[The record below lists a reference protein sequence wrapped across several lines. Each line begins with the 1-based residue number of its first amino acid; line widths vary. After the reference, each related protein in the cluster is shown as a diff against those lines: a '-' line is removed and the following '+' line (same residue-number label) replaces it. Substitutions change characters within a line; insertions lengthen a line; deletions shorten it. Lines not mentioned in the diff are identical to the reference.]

1 MSGEAYILSP
11 LSQELWAQYSAP
23 SCQAAPSQA
32 SCGVVCSMGEQCDMF
47 TWSQGDSCCTL
58 GQYRQL
64 CDDTRG
70 DTGTGPSSVEV
81 FIKKETLASVSG

>member
-32 SCGVVCSMGEQCDMF
+32 SCGLLCSMGEQCDMF

-58 GQYRQL
+58 GHYRQL

-70 DTGTGPSSVEV
+70 NTGSSSVEV
-81 FIKKETLASVSG
+81 FIKKEILGSVNG

>member
-32 SCGVVCSMGEQCDMF
+32 SCGLVCSMGEQCDMF

-58 GQYRQL
+58 GHYRQL

-70 DTGTGPSSVEV
+70 NTGSSSVEV
-81 FIKKETLASVSG
+81 FIKKEILGSVNG

>member
-1 MSGEAYILSP
+1 
-11 LSQELWAQYSAP
+11 
-23 SCQAAPSQA
+23 
-32 SCGVVCSMGEQCDMF
+32 MGEQCDMF

-70 DTGTGPSSVEV
+70 NTGPSSVEV
-81 FIKKETLASVSG
+81 FIKKEILGSVNG